1 MAAQQTLPTRGSLQL
16 CRLATLLTGL
26 GWLLGALAQTPPSDF
41 ELTSYTGLFRAVV
54 QQNDEALAQALES
67 TTNIDQRDDHGR
79 SALHLAAFRG
89 NHAAMRKLVAAGADA
104 NALENDFYDILTI
117 AAVAND
123 LETLRLALQLGCKP
137 GNVTSRYAPLDHV
150 NNLNWTALIESIVLG
165 DGGARHTA
173 TLKALVD
180 AGADVNLADGR
191 GSTPLQ
197 LARTYGYRDMI
208 QILQAAGA
216 K

>member
-1 MAAQQTLPTRGSLQL
+1 
-16 CRLATLLTGL
+16 
-26 GWLLGALAQTPPSDF
+26 
-41 ELTSYTGLFRAVV
+41 
-54 QQNDEALAQALES
+54 
-67 TTNIDQRDDHGR
+67 
-79 SALHLAAFRG
+79 
-89 NHAAMRKLVAAGADA
+89 
-104 NALENDFYDILTI
+104 
-117 AAVAND
+117 
-123 LETLRLALQLGCKP
+123 
-137 GNVTSRYAPLDHV
+137 
-150 NNLNWTALIESIVLG
+150 LIESIVLG